1 MRYRNRETEVPVSTL
16 RVARRSL
23 RGTGV
28 LSGDGVQFRVR
39 RCCTP
44 MIRERGGPGAV
55 WGYRGNVYEMK
66 ISHFS
71 LNCDSENAREL
82 MSGHIMSI
90 TFDIMLM
97 R

>member
-1 MRYRNRETEVPVSTL
+1 MAGVVS
-16 RVARRSL
+16 
-23 RGTGV
+23 
-28 LSGDGVQFRVR
+28 
-39 RCCTP
+39 
-44 MIRERGGPGAV
+44 GAV
-55 WGYRGNVYEMK
+55 GAGIGGGGRGNVYEMK